1 MAKSIITQDGDLV
14 NYNNLIT
21 IIVDKRPLP
30 NETVD
35 TFCLIGV
42 DTTNEPILLYH
53 SDNLDD
59 VERVKRDLYRWLQS
73 EAFSTFEMPAVDE
86 SGDAQWLRILKAVH
100 EKP

>member
-1 MAKSIITQDGDLV
+1 MAKSIITQDGNLV

-42 DTTNEPILLYH
+42 DTTNETILLYH

-59 VERVKRDLYRWLQS
+59 VERVKPTKS
-73 EAFSTFEMPAVDE
+73 NASSTVFLGSPNI
-86 SGDAQWLRILKAVH
+86 LRITSRFSYPVRFA
-100 EKP
+100 

>member
-1 MAKSIITQDGDLV
+1 MAKSIIIQDGDLV

-73 EAFSTFEMPAVDE
+73 EAFSTFEMPADDE
-86 SGDAQWLRILKAVH
+86 SGDQ
-100 EKP
+100 